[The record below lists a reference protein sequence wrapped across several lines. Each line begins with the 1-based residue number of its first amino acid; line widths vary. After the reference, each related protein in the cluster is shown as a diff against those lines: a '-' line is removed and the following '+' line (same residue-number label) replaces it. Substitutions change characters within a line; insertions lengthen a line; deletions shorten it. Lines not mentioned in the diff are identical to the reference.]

1 MCTENVHALHK
12 LPKVKYDG
20 NLNFCISSL
29 VLCVHL
35 LHNPKIAI
43 ISCPILID
51 ILIIFLPLNGL
62 LTLWFGDTKVNFKI
76 NYTITYVAITEYRAN
91 RLWVRTITFS

>member
-1 MCTENVHALHK
+1 MLRVSTFTFFPCFYVHTYPH
-12 LPKVKYDG
+12 
-20 NLNFCISSL
+20 NL
-29 VLCVHL
+29 
-35 LHNPKIAI
+35 KIAI
-43 ISCPILID
+43 IFCPNLID

-76 NYTITYVAITEYRAN
+76 NYTITYVAITEHRAN